1 MLPFRDVLRRGG
13 SAVDA
18 AIATSL
24 CVGVV
29 HPHNA
34 GIGGSHIMVIY
45 DKYVLVIARTTSLM

>member
-1 MLPFRDVLRRGG
+1 MLPCRDVLRRGG

-45 DKYVLVIARTTSLM
+45 DQYVHVIARVTSLI